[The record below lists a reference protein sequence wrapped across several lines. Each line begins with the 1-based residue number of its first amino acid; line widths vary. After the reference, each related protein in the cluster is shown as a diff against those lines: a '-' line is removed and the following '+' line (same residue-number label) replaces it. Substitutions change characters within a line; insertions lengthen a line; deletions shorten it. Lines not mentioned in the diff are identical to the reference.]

1 MSLPVINRVIRL
13 RHRPEGP
20 LAETDVELVEEP
32 IEELAPGQALVR
44 TLVLSVEAANRIWLG
59 HLRAF
64 MPPVAI
70 DDVVRSIGV
79 GQVVASRRDDMRPGD
94 VVAGFVGW
102 QDYCLADDALL
113 DAPLTV
119 LPAPLPAPVNAF
131 AGLLGHTAVS
141 AYLGVESLDPRPGQT
156 VVVSAAGGGVGS
168 LAGQL
173 AKLRGARVV
182 GIAGGA
188 DKCRH
193 VVETLGFDACVDHRD
208 PQWRAALD
216 AATPDGIDLDFEN
229 VGGPVMDHVLMRL
242 NRHARVFLC
251 GMASQYN
258 DSGQRSE
265 WKGLVNIDQVHM
277 QRAVMQGFIVTDHL
291 HRWPEVI
298 DRIAEL
304 WSTGQLI
311 YDETSF
317 EGLEVAPTVLNDLM
331 AGATRGKVV
340 LHVAGALDPDE
351 LGADLTASR

>member
-1 MSLPVINRVIRL
+1 MLFPDTNRVIRL
-13 RHRPEGP
+13 RSRPEGP
-20 LAETDVELVEEP
+20 LVDTDVELVDEP
-32 IEELAPGQALVR
+32 VHPLEPGQALVR
-44 TLVLSVEAANRIWLG
+44 NLVLSVEAANRIWLG
-59 HLRAF
+59 HLRSF
-64 MPPVAI
+64 MPPVPMNGVI
-70 DDVVRSIGV
+70 RSIGV
-79 GQVVASRRDDMRPGD
+79 GQVVSSRRDDMRPGD

-102 QDYCLADDALL
+102 QDYCIADDALL
-113 DAPLTV
+113 EAPLTV
-119 LPAPLPAPVNAF
+119 LPKPLPAPVNAF

-141 AYLGVESLDPRPGQT
+141 AYLGVEFLDPQPGQT

-182 GIAGGA
+182 GIAGGK

-193 VVETLGFDACVDHRD
+193 VVETLGFDVCVDHRD
-208 PQWRAALD
+208 PRWREALD

-229 VGGPVMDHVLMRL
+229 VGGPIMDHILMRL
-242 NRHARVFLC
+242 NTNARIFLC

-258 DSGQRSE
+258 DSGQRSN

-277 QRAVMQGFIVTDHL
+277 QRATVQGFIVTDHL

-304 WSTGQLI
+304 WSTGKLL

-317 EGLEVAPTVLNDLM
+317 EGLESAPSVLNDLM

-340 LHVAGALDPDE
+340 LHVADALDAGE
-351 LGADLTASR
+351 LETHISVSG